1 MILFICV
8 STTSLSF
15 DDRTLENIS
24 ELEQALVDSLKTEQ
38 QKWWTDNR
46 QKIFDTVVN
55 AEFGNEEQPEQSED
69 IDNFS
74 ESLNPTQHELWSKL
88 QRQANRIIR
97 KFVASQGMY
106 YPVTQFQRAAAA
118 ACGGGCVTSSQCA
131 SWAGNTDCRSTWFT
145 CGWI

>member
-24 ELEQALVDSLKTEQ
+24 ELEQDLVDSLKTEQ

-46 QKIFDTVVN
+46 QKIFDAVVN
-55 AEFGNEEQPEQSED
+55 AEFGNEEQSGQSED

-106 YPVTQFQRAAAA
+106 
-118 ACGGGCVTSSQCA
+118 
-131 SWAGNTDCRSTWFT
+131 
-145 CGWI
+145 